1 MEKDL
6 YQFAY
11 DEKEDYVDI
20 YIENYNSN
28 IKTFWDD
35 DFLELYLTKNS
46 GLKWDDPNV
55 DYTQIL
61 NNSLSNRIY
70 LENLINDKNKKSYQ
84 NQKPNSIYLGRFNL
98 IENPNFSSNFYEI
111 RKIITNNQYVDEYLD
126 PNEAN
131 HYYSKLNF
139 DLTNDY
145 GIYSKVKTT
154 KPFTLPSTI
163 ISQKGESSL
172 KKMILL

>member
-70 LENLINDKNKKSYQ
+70 LENLINDKKLKSHIKIK
-84 NQKPNSIYLGRFNL
+84 NQIQFIWVVL
-98 IENPNFSSNFYEI
+98 I
-111 RKIITNNQYVDEYLD
+111 
-126 PNEAN
+126 
-131 HYYSKLNF
+131 
-139 DLTNDY
+139 
-145 GIYSKVKTT
+145 
-154 KPFTLPSTI
+154 
-163 ISQKGESSL
+163 
-172 KKMILL
+172 